1 MNEEKIDRRVQRTRQ
16 IICEALL
23 ALMLE
28 KSYDKITIQ
37 EIIDRANVG
46 RATFYN
52 HYQDKDDLLL
62 RGIAEIVVP
71 NQPEEVAQ
79 QTHHHVAPE
88 PQPNTLV
95 TAGMFEHSRQNGRLH
110 QIVFKRNRDHPIL
123 AKITAFLYARVED
136 RLKQLTVTEGAL
148 SVPMPVMAQFITGG
162 LLSLIQWWHDND
174 FPYSSVEMDAFFQQI
189 AMPGTLAVLGK
200 QSKNDNG

>member
-1 MNEEKIDRRVQRTRQ
+1 MNEEKLDRRIQRTRQ
-16 IICEALL
+16 LICDALM

-88 PQPNTLV
+88 EQPHTIV
-95 TAGMFEHSRQNGRLH
+95 TTGMFEHSRQNGRLH
-110 QIVFKRNRDHPIL
+110 QVIFKRNQENPIL
-123 AKITAFLYARVED
+123 AKITAFLYTRVED
-136 RLKQLTVTEGAL
+136 RLKQLTAEGSL
-148 SVPMPVMAQFITGG
+148 SVPIPIMAQFITGG

-174 FPYSSVEMDAFFQQI
+174 FPYTSAEMDAFFQQI
-189 AMPGTLAVLGK
+189 AMPGTLTVLGK